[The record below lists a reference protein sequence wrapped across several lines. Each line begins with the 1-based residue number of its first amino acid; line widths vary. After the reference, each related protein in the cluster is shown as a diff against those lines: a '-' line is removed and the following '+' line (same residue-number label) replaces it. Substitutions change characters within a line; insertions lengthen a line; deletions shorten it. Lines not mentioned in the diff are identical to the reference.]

1 MEREEIMISSAVNRN
16 WDIHFYNR
24 VWSFAG
30 KSGFR
35 NKTPSCGGL
44 GRRQALLVKPVP
56 AFFFFIKIHL
66 KSHFS
71 ETVQI
76 WRCKIAENLIN
87 VLQYCTVQYNTV
99 QYSIVQYKVLPD
111 KHKEYTYEFQGTDL
125 KYSCS

>member
-1 MEREEIMISSAVNRN
+1 MSGVSRENP
-16 WDIHFYNR
+16 
-24 VWSFAG
+24 
-30 KSGFR
+30 GFE
-35 NKTPSCGGL
+35 T
-44 GRRQALLVKPVP
+44 KPQV
-56 AFFFFIKIHL
+56 AEVSEEDRLRWLNLYQLFFIKILL